1 MVNAALRSGGE
12 VNDALHAAL
21 KTVDQLASRD
31 RLLGLIS
38 TIRDDPVTVRRCAAM
53 SHRHPLGH
61 DKIMLIDTDP
71 AFRLRLHAW
80 WPDRSRSIEHVHHH
94 RFNFATTLVRGE
106 YEMQIFQ
113 RSAAGIQMI
122 EMIEYRQSSSPD
134 EKEWYLHSAGT
145 TQLRLLTTT
154 RVAEGA
160 GYTLS
165 ADALHRV
172 LVPHDKLCITLFL
185 AVITDV
191 DLSQETRVF
200 GLPESPAPTLTMS
213 TALTP
218 DDYRRRLDAIA
229 AELTGSS

>member
-1 MVNAALRSGGE
+1 MVNAALSSGGE
-12 VNDALHAAL
+12 ANDTLRAAL
-21 KTVDQLASRD
+21 KTLAKIAERG
-31 RLLGLIS
+31 RLLGLIDA
-38 TIRDDPVTVRRCAAM
+38 IRDNPVTVRRCAAM

-80 WPDRSRSIEHVHHH
+80 WPDRMPGIEHVHHH
-94 RFNFATTLVRGE
+94 RFNFATTLIRGD

-113 RSAAGIQMI
+113 RSATGIP
-122 EMIEYRQSSSPD
+122 MIEYSQSASPD
-134 EKEWYLHSAGT
+134 EKEWYLNSAGT
-145 TQLRLLTTT
+145 AHLRLLTTT
-154 RVAEGA
+154 EIPEGA

-172 LVPHDKLCITLFL
+172 LVPHDKLCLTLFL
-185 AVITDV
+185 AVITNA
-191 DLSQETRVF
+191 DLSTETRVF
-200 GLPESPAPTLTMS
+200 GLPESPAPALTVS
-213 TALTP
+213 KALTP